1 MDGKKGFDSV
11 EEEESLQAMPSRS
24 VIQMSGSNTKIGVKR
39 GLVSVE
45 KEEASLQAMPGTS
58 ALQMSGSN
66 TKIDGKRGLVSV
78 EEEEE
83 SLQAM
88 PGEVIQQ

>member
-1 MDGKKGFDSV
+1 
-11 EEEESLQAMPSRS
+11 
-24 VIQMSGSNTKIGVKR
+24 
-39 GLVSVE
+39 
-45 KEEASLQAMPGTS
+45 MPGTS

-66 TKIDGKRGLVSV
+66 TNIDGKRGLVSV

-83 SLQAM
+83 EPLQAM

>member
-1 MDGKKGFDSV
+1 
-11 EEEESLQAMPSRS
+11 MPSRS
-24 VIQMSGSNTKIGVKR
+24 PM
-39 GLVSVE
+39 
-45 KEEASLQAMPGTS
+45 
-58 ALQMSGSN
+58 QMSGSN

>member
-1 MDGKKGFDSV
+1 
-11 EEEESLQAMPSRS
+11 
-24 VIQMSGSNTKIGVKR
+24 
-39 GLVSVE
+39 
-45 KEEASLQAMPGTS
+45 
-58 ALQMSGSN
+58 MSGSN

-83 SLQAM
+83 SLQTM

>member
-1 MDGKKGFDSV
+1 MDG
-11 EEEESLQAMPSRS
+11 L
-24 VIQMSGSNTKIGVKR
+24 R

-45 KEEASLQAMPGTS
+45 EEEESLQAMPGTS

-78 EEEEE
+78 EEEESLQAMPGKSALQMSGSNTKIDGKRGLVSVEEEEE
-83 SLQAM
+83 SLQTM

>member
-1 MDGKKGFDSV
+1 
-11 EEEESLQAMPSRS
+11 
-24 VIQMSGSNTKIGVKR
+24 
-39 GLVSVE
+39 
-45 KEEASLQAMPGTS
+45 MPGTS

-66 TKIDGKRGLVSV
+66 TNIDGKRGLVSV

-83 SLQAM
+83 EEEEEPLQAM